1 MRRLLQLRTTWFVA
15 LLMPGLL
22 AGCGG
27 TVTAARTTPSASK
40 AITKAQVLAYA
51 RAVNLQAGDIP
62 GWTGSGS
69 EIEAPKPGA
78 LALEEIRCSGAVN
91 PDRRLGR
98 IESRELSAGRAA
110 FSEIIKSAVEVWP
123 TPALV
128 AANNNPN
135 RRSRSRACFVRFL
148 RAFHHRVNLER
159 NGRMRIGPFTIATVP
174 YTLPGATNSFL
185 TTIGETRLLS
195 TGAVRAHIYRD
206 LFGFT
211 IGPAEFELEAIGF
224 SHPVPTSIEVQAL
237 QLMLNRAT
245 THAV

>member
-1 MRRLLQLRTTWFVA
+1 MTA
-15 LLMPGLL
+15 PG
-22 AGCGG
+22 A
-27 TVTAARTTPSASK
+27 TASASK
-40 AITKAQVLAYA
+40 AITHLGVAAYA
-51 RAVNLQAGDIP
+51 RAVNLRAGDIP
-62 GWTGSGS
+62 GFTSSGN

-78 LALEEIRCSGAVN
+78 LALEEIRCSGAVD

-98 IESRELSAGRAA
+98 IESTELSAGRAA

-174 YTLPGATNSFL
+174 YTLPGATNGFL
-185 TTIGETRLLS
+185 TTIGETRLLR

-206 LFGFT
+206 IFGFT
-211 IGPAEFELEAIGF
+211 IGQSEFELEAIGF
-224 SHPVPTSIEVQAL
+224 SRPVPSSAEVRAL
-237 QLMLNRAT
+237 RLMLDRAMA
-245 THAV
+245 HAI